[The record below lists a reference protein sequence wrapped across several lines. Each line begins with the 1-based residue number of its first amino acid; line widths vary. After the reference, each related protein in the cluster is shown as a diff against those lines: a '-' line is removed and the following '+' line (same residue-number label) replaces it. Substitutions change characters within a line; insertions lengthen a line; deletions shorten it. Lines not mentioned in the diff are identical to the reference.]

1 MEIISLEV
9 TSKIKKQIEDL
20 LSAFST
26 EKFEVIVTKEQS
38 KQTLKNQLIGKIE
51 ASNDFG
57 LIKKHFPN
65 ITISDILLKS

>member
-1 MEIISLEV
+1 V
-9 TSKIKKQIEDL
+9 TSKIKRQVEDL
-20 LSAFST
+20 LAAFT
-26 EKFEVIVTKEQS
+26 NEKFEIVIIKEQN

>member
-1 MEIISLEV
+1 MLAV
-9 TSKIKKQIEDL
+9 FTN
-20 LSAFST
+20 
-26 EKFEVIVTKEQS
+26 EKFEIVIIKEQN
-38 KQTLKNQLIGKIE
+38 KQTLKNQLIDKIE

>member
-1 MEIISLEV
+1 LEIISLEV

>member
-1 MEIISLEV
+1 
-9 TSKIKKQIEDL
+9 L
-20 LSAFST
+20 LTAFT
-26 EKFEVIVTKEQS
+26 KEKFEIVIIKEQS

-57 LIKKHFPN
+57 LIKKHFLN